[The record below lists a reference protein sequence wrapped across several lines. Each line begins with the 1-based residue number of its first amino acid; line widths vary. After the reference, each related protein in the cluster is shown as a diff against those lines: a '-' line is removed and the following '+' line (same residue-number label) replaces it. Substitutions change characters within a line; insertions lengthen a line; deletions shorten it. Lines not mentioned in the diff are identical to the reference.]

1 MKRTARPVV
10 LSAPEWRAQ
19 TKEGKANA
27 LSRFALIQRDAGGV
41 PGDVSFI
48 ASTCQ
53 PDRYGD
59 TIDQTGWVTD
69 AYEENPVLL
78 WAHSYET
85 PPVGKVGA
93 LVKGKDDLR
102 CKGIE
107 WTPDDVHEF
116 GAQVGRMV
124 KAGFLNTVSVGFLPL
139 QWEERRDP
147 ETGSFLGYHF
157 RRQELLEVSVVPV
170 PANPGALVQSRAFAS
185 TLRSWAERNDQSS
198 VQARQWH
205 AEVETWLKAADDM
218 EQAKQV
224 SQDDESFAEMVALLR
239 SLVESNAQT
248 NAHLAELRRDA
259 YHMRGLLAEG
269 LVAKSAALPQDEKGQ
284 ALAGA
289 MRTLGLFPPR

>member
-1 MKRTARPVV
+1 MKRTAKPVV

-19 TKEGKANA
+19 TKDGKANA
-27 LSRFALIQRDAGGV
+27 LSRFAAIQREAGGV
-41 PGDVSFI
+41 EGDVSFT
-48 ASTCQ
+48 ASTNQ
-53 PDRYGD
+53 ADRYGD

-69 AYEENPVLL
+69 AYETNSVLL
-78 WAHSYET
+78 WAHSYDV

-93 LVKGKDDLR
+93 LVKGPNDLK

-107 WTPDDVHEF
+107 WTPEEVHEF
-116 GAQVGRMV
+116 GFKVGLMV
-124 KAGFLNTVSVGFLPL
+124 KAGFLNTVSVGFLPIE
-139 QWEERRDP
+139 WEERRDP

-157 RRQELLEVSVVPV
+157 RRQELLEISVVPV
-170 PANPGALVQSRAFAS
+170 PANPGALVQSRAFAA

-198 VQARQWH
+198 VQARRWH

-218 EQAKQV
+218 EAVKQV
-224 SQDDESFAEMVALLR
+224 SQDDESFSEMVALLR

-269 LVAKSAALPQDEKGQ
+269 LVAKSAVVPQDEKSQ